1 MSATNV
7 RSAASFRPV
16 LELTVAQVRRAA
28 VAAQGLASRR
38 PGAAGGRVDRRHFRK
53 VLDTVGGVQIDSV
66 NVISRA
72 HELTF
77 FARLGPYDRAAL
89 ARWLHD
95 SGEVF
100 EYWGHAACFLPLDL
114 HPAVRWKMAAARNG
128 ATWSGLASFM
138 KDGAEYIEE
147 VKAAV
152 EATGPLM
159 PADLHVGDG
168 PRRTGPWWGWDAPKR
183 ALEALFWC
191 GDVTAVRGSRFE
203 RIYDVPE
210 RVLPAET
217 LAAPTLDEVEGR
229 RALLLRA
236 AKCMAV
242 ATADELGAYFYQK
255 ATKVRP
261 LVKAMAADGELVPVQ
276 VRGWDKPAFMHPE
289 AALPRRVRARALLAP
304 FDSLTWERER
314 IERVFDFHYRIE
326 IYTPAPKRLYGYYV
340 MPFLLDDR
348 LVARVDLK
356 ADRAGRKLLMRGA
369 YAEEGIDHDR
379 VAAELAAELVLMAE
393 WLGLDDVVV
402 SDRGDL
408 APSIALA
415 LR

>member
-1 MSATNV
+1 MQ
-7 RSAASFRPV
+7 
-16 LELTVAQVRRAA
+16 ELTAAQVRRAA

-38 PGAAGGRVDRRHFRK
+38 PGAAGTRVDRRHFRK
-53 VLDTVGGVQIDSV
+53 VLDTVGAVQIDSV

-89 ARWLHD
+89 ASWLHD

-100 EYWGHAACFLPLDL
+100 EYWGHAASFLPLDL
-114 HPAVRWKMAAARNG
+114 HPAVRWKMAAARDG
-128 ATWSGLASFM
+128 KTWTGLAKFM
-138 KDGAEYIEE
+138 QEHADYIEG
-147 VKAAV
+147 VRTAV
-152 EATGPLM
+152 EADGPLT
-159 PADLHVGDG
+159 PVDLHDGVG

-203 RIYDVPE
+203 RIYDVPA
-210 RVLPAET
+210 RVLPPEV
-217 LAAPTLDEVEGR
+217 LAATSLGEEAGR

-236 AKCMAV
+236 ARSMAV
-242 ATADELGAYFYQK
+242 ATADELGAYFYQG

-261 LVKAMAADGELVPVQ
+261 LVKAMAADGELIPVQ

-304 FDSLTWERER
+304 FDSLTWERDR

-326 IYTPAPKRLYGYYV
+326 IYTPAPKRVFGYY
-340 MPFLLDDR
+340 
-348 LVARVDLK
+348 A
-356 ADRAGRKLLMRGA
+356 
-369 YAEEGIDHDR
+369 
-379 VAAELAAELVLMAE
+379 
-393 WLGLDDVVV
+393 V
-402 SDRGDL
+402 SYTHL
-408 APSIALA
+408 TLPTN
-415 LR
+415 